1 MNDSFDACWAF
12 TLGSEG
18 GFFDDPAGGPTM
30 YGVTQ
35 RVARAWGYQGN
46 MQHLPLDDAKAIARK
61 EYFDRYQCGQLPA
74 PFAMLV
80 FDTAYHG
87 GKPVRWMQEAVG
99 ANPDGIIGAQTIAKA
114 RTANVGTVVALFCAA
129 RLDYLASL
137 ANFRENAGGW
147 TRRIAALQRKAV
159 Q

>member
-1 MNDSFDACWAF
+1 MDAFDKCWEF
-12 TLGSEG
+12 TLGVEK

-35 RVARAWGYQGN
+35 RVARAWGYQGD
-46 MQHLPLDDAKAIARK
+46 MRHLPLEDAKNIARK

-74 PFAMLV
+74 PFALLV

-87 GKPVRWMQEAVG
+87 GKPVKWLQEAVG
-99 ANPDGIIGAQTIAKA
+99 TAADGIIGAKTIAAA
-114 RTANVGTVVALFCAA
+114 RASNVGVVVAQFGAA

-137 ANFRENAGGW
+137 PNFRENAGGW
-147 TRRIAALQRKAV
+147 TRRVAALMRKAV
-159 Q
+159 M